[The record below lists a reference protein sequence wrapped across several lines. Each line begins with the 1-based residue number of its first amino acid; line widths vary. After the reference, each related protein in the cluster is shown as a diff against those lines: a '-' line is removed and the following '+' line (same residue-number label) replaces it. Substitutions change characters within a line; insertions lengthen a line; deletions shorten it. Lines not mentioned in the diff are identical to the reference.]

1 MAQPTISRV
10 CTSKASH
17 NQHWRCLLPTYDHNS
32 SHSSVNCRF
41 FEREPALSARQQHIW
56 RLHRFAAIAFD
67 TPLTRAMAASDNRS
81 SSSLSMSALVSSAIG
96 LQAGFSTNCRRH
108 ALQAYLALPL
118 WICPFRTTRLEPQLG
133 HLGRGCFSLIPP
145 LYNHYPLI
153 TIHEL
158 ELLV

>member
-1 MAQPTISRV
+1 
-10 CTSKASH
+10 
-17 NQHWRCLLPTYDHNS
+17 
-32 SHSSVNCRF
+32 
-41 FEREPALSARQQHIW
+41 
-56 RLHRFAAIAFD
+56 
-67 TPLTRAMAASDNRS
+67 MAASDNRS

-153 TIHEL
+153 TIEFSFLGSFRTIRMHRIGRYIL
-158 ELLV
+158 DRSTSAPNWSARVLRILVG

>member
-1 MAQPTISRV
+1 MV
-10 CTSKASH
+10 
-17 NQHWRCLLPTYDHNS
+17 
-32 SHSSVNCRF
+32 
-41 FEREPALSARQQHIW
+41 
-56 RLHRFAAIAFD
+56 
-67 TPLTRAMAASDNRS
+67 ASDNRS

-145 LYNHYPLI
+145 LYNHYPVI
-153 TIHEL
+153 TILSQYEKIILAEL
-158 ELLV
+158 IYFSMTR

>member
-1 MAQPTISRV
+1 
-10 CTSKASH
+10 
-17 NQHWRCLLPTYDHNS
+17 
-32 SHSSVNCRF
+32 
-41 FEREPALSARQQHIW
+41 
-56 RLHRFAAIAFD
+56 
-67 TPLTRAMAASDNRS
+67 MAASDNRS

-153 TIHEL
+153 TIQIRYGMIQNDKVFL
-158 ELLV
+158 SGLSFDQVTIAQKSSKG

>member
-1 MAQPTISRV
+1 
-10 CTSKASH
+10 
-17 NQHWRCLLPTYDHNS
+17 
-32 SHSSVNCRF
+32 
-41 FEREPALSARQQHIW
+41 
-56 RLHRFAAIAFD
+56 
-67 TPLTRAMAASDNRS
+67 MAASDNRS

-153 TIHEL
+153 TIEVFGLHSSNGQDFPSIL
-158 ELLV
+158 PSVQQNCL

>member
-1 MAQPTISRV
+1 
-10 CTSKASH
+10 
-17 NQHWRCLLPTYDHNS
+17 
-32 SHSSVNCRF
+32 
-41 FEREPALSARQQHIW
+41 
-56 RLHRFAAIAFD
+56 
-67 TPLTRAMAASDNRS
+67 MAASDNRS

-153 TIHEL
+153 TIESGNRQHDSE
-158 ELLV
+158 EAIAPEAIYNTKQ

>member
-1 MAQPTISRV
+1 
-10 CTSKASH
+10 
-17 NQHWRCLLPTYDHNS
+17 
-32 SHSSVNCRF
+32 
-41 FEREPALSARQQHIW
+41 
-56 RLHRFAAIAFD
+56 
-67 TPLTRAMAASDNRS
+67 MAASDNRS

-145 LYNHYPLI
+145 LYNHYPSVRVVAQVDRKSTRLNSSH
-153 TIHEL
+153 TVSSYAGFCL
-158 ELLV
+158 T

>member
-1 MAQPTISRV
+1 
-10 CTSKASH
+10 
-17 NQHWRCLLPTYDHNS
+17 
-32 SHSSVNCRF
+32 
-41 FEREPALSARQQHIW
+41 
-56 RLHRFAAIAFD
+56 
-67 TPLTRAMAASDNRS
+67 MAASDNRS

-153 TIHEL
+153 TIFKFSGPVPQPVGRADFL
-158 ELLV
+158 ALQGALIKALPDWKFNAKSFKVQGDKVMFTV

>member
-1 MAQPTISRV
+1 
-10 CTSKASH
+10 
-17 NQHWRCLLPTYDHNS
+17 
-32 SHSSVNCRF
+32 
-41 FEREPALSARQQHIW
+41 
-56 RLHRFAAIAFD
+56 
-67 TPLTRAMAASDNRS
+67 MAASDNRS

-153 TIHEL
+153 TIEFRMKLIDYIQKHIEI
-158 ELLV
+158 LLVTRHRAFVVA

>member
-1 MAQPTISRV
+1 
-10 CTSKASH
+10 
-17 NQHWRCLLPTYDHNS
+17 
-32 SHSSVNCRF
+32 
-41 FEREPALSARQQHIW
+41 
-56 RLHRFAAIAFD
+56 
-67 TPLTRAMAASDNRS
+67 MAASDNRS

-153 TIHEL
+153 TIQFWYTEAHHQSHSNSCTAVHCRRPDRSL
-158 ELLV
+158 GHA